1 MAGDRSHTLARVS
14 DRTSSVGNMTR
25 SQTARLASPAIR
37 VGVALL
43 STLVLSIS
51 TAVAAES
58 VETIVLVRH
67 GEKPAQ
73 GLGQLNCQGLNR
85 SLRLPAVI
93 KARFG
98 VPAAIFAPNPA
109 DKKTDQGTAYDY
121 VRPLATV
128 EPMAVAFGLPLNV
141 GIGVEDIAKLQ
152 DELEDTAYANALVV
166 VAWEHKQLVKLAR
179 RLLKDHDGDPDTV
192 PKWRS
197 DDFDGIYVVRL
208 TRHGDDTT
216 ATFQTAQQGLNNLPE
231 TCPDR

>member
-1 MAGDRSHTLARVS
+1 ML
-14 DRTSSVGNMTR
+14 
-25 SQTARLASPAIR
+25 LKAIR
-37 VGVALL
+37 PAALAVNLGVAL
-43 STLVLSIS
+43 SGALVPTTGLAK
-51 TAVAAES
+51 TAES
-58 VETIVLVRH
+58 VETIVLIRH
-67 GEKPAQ
+67 GEKPPQ

-109 DKKTDQGTAYDY
+109 DQKTDKGTAYDY

-128 EPMAVAFGLPLNV
+128 EPMAITFGLPVNA
-141 GIGVEDIAKLQ
+141 GIGVEDISKLK
-152 DELEDTAYANALVV
+152 EKLEDKAYANALVV

-179 RLLKDHDGDPDTV
+179 KIIKDHDGDPDAV
-192 PKWRS
+192 PKWQG

-208 TRHGDDTT
+208 TRKDGGTT
-216 ATFQTAQQGLNNLPE
+216 ATFQIARQGLNGMPE

>member
-1 MAGDRSHTLARVS
+1 
-14 DRTSSVGNMTR
+14 MTR
-25 SQTARLASPAIR
+25 SQTARLAIPAF
-37 VGVALL
+37 L
-43 STLVLSIS
+43 SMLVSIS

-58 VETIVLVRH
+58 VETIVLIRH

-73 GLGQLNCQGLNR
+73 GLGQLSCQGLNR

-98 VPAAIFAPNPA
+98 IPAAIFAPNPA

-128 EPMAVAFGLPLNV
+128 EPMAVAFVLPLNV
-141 GIGVEDIAKLQ
+141 GIGVEDISKLQ
-152 DELEDTAYANALVV
+152 DELEDKAYANALVV

-179 RLLKDHDGDPDTV
+179 KLMKDHDGDPDTV
-192 PKWRS
+192 PKWKG

-208 TRHGDDTT
+208 TRKDGDTT
-216 ATFQTAQQGLNNLPE
+216 ATFQTAQQGLDDLPE